1 MAFKNISVHHDETDE
16 SDKIGELLGTSFQAK
31 WFTGL
36 SNNMLSDISFAL
48 RKQGTRFD
56 PIAIIQSISDLLK
69 KESEAQG
76 KPLNDCFYESLT
88 DLERGPDFI
97 QLLNEFNEGIN
108 NERNIMTI
116 GMFQILLL
124 MALSIGK
131 TFTIPYVI

>member
-36 SNNMLSDISFAL
+36 SNNMLSDISFAW
-48 RKQGTRFD
+48 RKQGKRFD

-88 DLERGPDFI
+88 DLERDPDFI

-124 MALSIGK
+124 MA
-131 TFTIPYVI
+131 F

>member
-1 MAFKNISVHHDETDE
+1 MHHDETDE

-36 SNNMLSDISFAL
+36 SNNMLSDISFAW

-88 DLERGPDFI
+88 DLERDPDFI

-124 MALSIGK
+124 MEL
-131 TFTIPYVI
+131 

>member
-1 MAFKNISVHHDETDE
+1 MAFKNISVHHDESDE

-36 SNNMLSDISFAL
+36 SNNMLSDISFAW
-48 RKQGTRFD
+48 RTQGSRFD

-88 DLERGPDFI
+88 DLERDPDFI
-97 QLLNEFNEGIN
+97 QLVNEFNEGIN

-124 MALSIGK
+124 MAL
-131 TFTIPYVI
+131 

>member
-1 MAFKNISVHHDETDE
+1 MAFKNISVHHDE

-36 SNNMLSDISFAL
+36 SNNMLSDISFAW
-48 RKQGTRFD
+48 RKQGIRFD
-56 PIAIIQSISDLLK
+56 PIVIIQSISDLLK

-88 DLERGPDFI
+88 DLERDPDFI

-124 MALSIGK
+124 MAL
-131 TFTIPYVI
+131 

>member
-1 MAFKNISVHHDETDE
+1 VAFKNISVHHDETDE

-36 SNNMLSDISFAL
+36 SNNMLSDISFAW
-48 RKQGTRFD
+48 RKQGKRFD

-88 DLERGPDFI
+88 DLERDPDFI

-124 MALSIGK
+124 MA
-131 TFTIPYVI
+131 F

>member
-36 SNNMLSDISFAL
+36 SNNMLSDISFAW
-48 RKQGTRFD
+48 RKQGIRFD

-88 DLERGPDFI
+88 DLERDPDFI

>member
-1 MAFKNISVHHDETDE
+1 MAFKNISVHHDESDE

-36 SNNMLSDISFAL
+36 SNNMLSDISFAWT
-48 RKQGTRFD
+48 KQGTRFD

-88 DLERGPDFI
+88 DLERDPDFI
-97 QLLNEFNEGIN
+97 QLVNEFNEGIN

-124 MALSIGK
+124 MAL
-131 TFTIPYVI
+131 